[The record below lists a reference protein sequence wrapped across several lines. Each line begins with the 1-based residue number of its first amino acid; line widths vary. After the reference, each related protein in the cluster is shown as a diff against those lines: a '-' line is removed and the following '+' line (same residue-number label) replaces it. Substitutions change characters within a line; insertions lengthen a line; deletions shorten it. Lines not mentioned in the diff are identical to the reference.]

1 MVQESRKEL
10 LKLYQSWKS
19 ELKDVCPQLLCK
31 EFSYPYYLHIPDDW
45 YERKFRVLIV
55 GEEGHGFKHKDFDM
69 PIECVQTFNREY
81 IAGQLEDTPD
91 TGCNRD
97 PLYKRN
103 NSAFWNRIRK
113 IKALRGPN
121 EISLTWTNLDK
132 IHRLGSKCALKKE
145 QRLALHQTP
154 TAILSEEITL
164 LKPTVV
170 IFFGW
175 YGVSLEKELPSV
187 FKKLYPNG
195 LGDNSQWRK
204 EKMKAISENDICY
217 IFTYHPNWGQRQKG
231 YEEKILSAVND
242 AFTEAAETRRC
253 LKQHGIDRD

>member
-1 MVQESRKEL
+1 MGQEERL
-10 LKLYQSWKS
+10 LKLYRDWKA
-19 ELKDVCPQLLCK
+19 ELEKVCPQLLCK

-55 GEEGHGFKHKDFDM
+55 GEEGHGSERKNFDM

-81 IAGQLEDTPD
+81 IAAQLDPPD
-91 TGCNRD
+91 KAISWK

-132 IHRLGSKCALKKE
+132 IHRLGSKCALNGK

-164 LKPTVV
+164 LNPTVV
-170 IFFGW
+170 IFFCW
-175 YGVSLEKELPSV
+175 YVVSLE
-187 FKKLYPNG
+187 
-195 LGDNSQWRK
+195 
-204 EKMKAISENDICY
+204 
-217 IFTYHPNWGQRQKG
+217 
-231 YEEKILSAVND
+231 
-242 AFTEAAETRRC
+242 
-253 LKQHGIDRD
+253 

>member
-1 MVQESRKEL
+1 MVQESQKEL
-10 LKLYQSWKS
+10 LKLYQEWKT
-19 ELKDVCPQLLCK
+19 ELEDVCPQLLCK

-45 YERKFRVLIV
+45 YKRKFRVLIV
-55 GEEGHGFKHKDFDM
+55 GEEGHGSERKDFDM
-69 PIECVQTFNREY
+69 PIECIQTFNREY
-81 IAGQLEDTPD
+81 IAGQLDAD
-91 TGCNRD
+91 YRRD
-97 PLYKRN
+97 PLYRRN
-103 NSAFWNRIRK
+103 NSAFWNRVRK
-113 IKALRGPN
+113 IKALRGQN
-121 EISLTWTNLDK
+121 EISLAWTNLDK
-132 IHRLGSKCALKKE
+132 IHRLGSKCALNGE
-145 QRLALHQTP
+145 QRLALHRTP
-154 TAILSEEITL
+154 TAILREEIKL

-204 EKMKAISENDICY
+204 EKMKVISEDEICY

-242 AFTEAAETRRC
+242 AFTKAAETRRC
-253 LKQHGIDRD
+253 SKPHGIARD

>member
-1 MVQESRKEL
+1 MDQESQKKL
-10 LKLYQSWKS
+10 LKLYRKWKS
-19 ELKDVCPQLLCK
+19 ELKDVCPQLLCE

-55 GEEGHGFKHKDFDM
+55 GEEGHGFKRKDFDM

-81 IAGQLEDTPD
+81 IAAQLDPPD
-91 TGCNRD
+91 KALSGK

-113 IKALRGPN
+113 IKALRGTN

-132 IHRLGSKCALKKE
+132 IHRIGSKCALNGE

-154 TAILSEEITL
+154 TAILREEIKL

-175 YGVSLEKELPSV
+175 YGVSLKKELPSV
-187 FKKLYPNG
+187 FKKLYPKG

-204 EKMKAISENDICY
+204 EKMKVIYENDICC

-242 AFTEAAETRRC
+242 AFTEAAESPE
-253 LKQHGIDRD
+253 IS